1 VRDDR
6 HGAAEIGRATDAEQ
20 DVGAAGPAGVA
31 ARPRN
36 GLRRADETDES
47 AETGE
52 PLHHDPLRRRMA
64 EHDARAARER
74 QDRERLRRSMR
85 QREDEPSRGSG
96 AFLTG
101 FLLVVL
107 VAGAMLAA
115 YLLAPEIIAR
125 VPESEPVL
133 TEYVA
138 TMDDLRVSIAEGYER
153 ARAWVMDVVANAA

>member
-1 VRDDR
+1 VPV
-6 HGAAEIGRATDAEQ
+6 GGELLRAPDAQ
-20 DVGAAGPAGVA
+20 GVA
-31 ARPRN
+31 AAAAGAAPRSEP
-36 GLRRADETDES
+36 RRGDLGQS
-47 AETGE
+47 GE
-52 PLHHDPLRRRMA
+52 PLHEDPLRRRMA

-85 QREDEPSRGSG
+85 QREDEPARGSG
-96 AFLTG
+96 AFLAG

-138 TMDDLRVSIAEGYER
+138 AMDDLRVSVAEGYER
-153 ARAWVMDVVANAA
+153 ARAWVMGVVDDAA